1 MGTRCVC
8 VCVCVCSSSS
18 SSSSSSSRSM
28 KVPRKNIVVMKY
40 IDWKPL
46 KLIEVGQELFEEQ
59 GNTILG

>member
-1 MGTRCVC
+1 
-8 VCVCVCSSSS
+8 
-18 SSSSSSSRSM
+18 M